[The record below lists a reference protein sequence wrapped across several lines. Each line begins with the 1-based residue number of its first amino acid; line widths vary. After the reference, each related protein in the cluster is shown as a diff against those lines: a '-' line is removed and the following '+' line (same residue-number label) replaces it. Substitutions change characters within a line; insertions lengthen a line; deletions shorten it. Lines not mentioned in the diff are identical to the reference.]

1 MYGAA
6 ISKHMVGFVP
16 FSVAVPSAFRQQQL
30 TSAVPFLADSSAVA
44 HGYDATYQETVVRD
58 IHWKR

>member
-1 MYGAA
+1 
-6 ISKHMVGFVP
+6 MVGFVP